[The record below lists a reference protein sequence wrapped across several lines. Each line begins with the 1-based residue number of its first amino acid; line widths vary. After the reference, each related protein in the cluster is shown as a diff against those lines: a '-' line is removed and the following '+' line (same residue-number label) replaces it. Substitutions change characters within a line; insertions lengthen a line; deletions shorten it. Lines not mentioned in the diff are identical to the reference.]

1 MSQLANIFK
10 KRFQRFQKGPTLLK
24 NFRRVRPFQRGRRG
38 FFKRGAAFWAAAGCL
53 MLAGVGGTL
62 ALNGFFGGGAAI
74 PEDTMTRGLAG
85 YWSFD
90 EGGGQTAFDASG
102 NGNDGTLVNGPKW
115 TQGKNGGALQFDG
128 KDDYV
133 KVGNNNI
140 QGNENI
146 ISIETWFR
154 IDQIKGY
161 QWIVG
166 KSPNSSGE
174 KITYPLALSVDPS
187 GNLQAR
193 LYDNIDCVYGGGV
206 CYAQSQISVGEWYHV
221 IATLDT
227 SLPSENIK
235 LYINGRLVKT
245 GDYNG
250 SQNSNTQ
257 PYIFGKYGSQ
267 YYLTNGQIDEV
278 RIYNRALTEA
288 EVRYHY
294 NHGGPVAQWDMD
306 EGSGSVI
313 NDKSGNG
320 NNGTISGA
328 TWVQGKHGTALSF
341 DGVDDY
347 VDCGNAS
354 ILSAPKELTVGAWF
368 RANTVAPDQQ
378 IVGKQNFHDEYRLI
392 LYSNSL
398 KGQIYDA
405 NTEYTVSS
413 DNGGITIA
421 AGNWYHGEMTY
432 DGQILK
438 LYVNGVQVDSLN
450 LDIDINP
457 NSLNLNI
464 GKNSEECYF
473 FNGQIDEVRIY
484 DYARTEEE
492 IRLDYNAGL
501 AAHLGPSGK
510 TCSEDPAGCMDYG
523 LVGHWDMDEGGGSIL
538 NDKSGNNNHG
548 TLTNGPQWAKG
559 KNGSAL
565 QFDGKN
571 DYVDCG
577 NKPSLNIT
585 NAVTI
590 EAWVKPDIHE
600 AWHVP
605 VSKGWAYHISIPSN
619 QFNFYSIDSNGVAIN
634 IAISA
639 SSYNNKWTHL
649 MMTIDPSA
657 NPQLIGY
664 INGIK
669 IGTAYNASYLGPR
682 VDGNNLWIG
691 DIPAAGRNFDG
702 LIDEVRIYN
711 RALSAE
717 EVRYHYNHGG
727 AVAQWDMDEGSG
739 TKVYDSS
746 GNNANADFPATAD
759 YQPRW
764 STP

>member
-1 MSQLANIFK
+1 
-10 KRFQRFQKGPTLLK
+10 
-24 NFRRVRPFQRGRRG
+24 
-38 FFKRGAAFWAAAGCL
+38 

-133 KVGNNNI
+133 DCGNGSSLNFGTGDFTAEYWIYYTGSAAVNREKTFLGKASASANNPGWYSGLTTYSGNGTNLKLLSSITNGAWGTGNLEHGAYFSPNTWQHVVLIRSGTTLKHYRNGSPDGQITKTGIGANVNNN
-140 QGNENI
+140 
-146 ISIETWFR
+146 
-154 IDQIKGY
+154 
-161 QWIVG
+161 
-166 KSPNSSGE
+166 
-174 KITYPLALSVDPS
+174 LSFTIGAYS
-187 GNLQAR
+187 
-193 LYDNIDCVYGGGV
+193 
-206 CYAQSQISVGEWYHV
+206 
-221 IATLDT
+221 
-227 SLPSENIK
+227 
-235 LYINGRLVKT
+235 NGTVPV
-245 GDYNG
+245 NG
-250 SQNSNTQ
+250 
-257 PYIFGKYGSQ
+257 I
-267 YYLTNGQIDEV
+267 IDEV

-473 FNGQIDEVRIY
+473 FNGLIDEVRIY

-510 TCSEDPAGCMDYG
+510 LA
-523 LVGHWDMDEGGGSIL
+523 
-538 NDKSGNNNHG
+538 
-548 TLTNGPQWAKG
+548 AR
-559 KNGSAL
+559 
-565 QFDGKN
+565 
-571 DYVDCG
+571 
-577 NKPSLNIT
+577 
-585 NAVTI
+585 
-590 EAWVKPDIHE
+590 
-600 AWHVP
+600 
-605 VSKGWAYHISIPSN
+605 
-619 QFNFYSIDSNGVAIN
+619 
-634 IAISA
+634 
-639 SSYNNKWTHL
+639 
-649 MMTIDPSA
+649 
-657 NPQLIGY
+657 IGR
-664 INGIK
+664 
-669 IGTAYNASYLGPR
+669 L
-682 VDGNNLWIG
+682 
-691 DIPAAGRNFDG
+691 
-702 LIDEVRIYN
+702 
-711 RALSAE
+711 
-717 EVRYHYNHGG
+717 
-727 AVAQWDMDEGSG
+727 
-739 TKVYDSS
+739 
-746 GNNANADFPATAD
+746 
-759 YQPRW
+759 
-764 STP
+764 